1 MKRVIS
7 FICSIS
13 LAATLA
19 GCSNSS
25 SASGSTAGAGNA
37 SGGSDSVTL
46 TMWAHQNEPW
56 NNAWLQKI
64 QEFEDANPGITINLE
79 TFPYDEFESKVQT
92 SLIDGEGGADIYE
105 LWGGWALDFAP
116 TGALLEIPEDFA
128 NQVRSDCYAPT
139 YGALESS
146 GKLYGIPM
154 EFNIENGGL
163 LVNLHLLDQLGLS
176 VPATWEE
183 LKETAISGT
192 QMDGDTYAVKG
203 FDFVNWDS
211 VPYLYLS
218 MILQQGS
225 NYLNEDGSFNVETEE
240 SKKAFD
246 ELASLVTIDKVTDLE
261 GLTGGGTLEGY
272 QQLYANKAL
281 MVPRGPWTISEGI
294 QTFGLTL
301 GTDFDY
307 VAMPWYA
314 DQHKFAAENGR
325 SLAGNAKTSSSDAVI
340 KFMQFIYQDD
350 VMTELNVS
358 CTQVP
363 SKKSI
368 AESEAYLE
376 QMPYVKILVDILPD
390 AQFIGSFNTDR
401 LKETINNTFVSY
413 CQGKYGSID
422 EAMADMSGKLDEIIS

>member
-225 NYLNEDGSFNVETEE
+225 NYLNEDGSFNVDTEE

-246 ELASLVTIDKVTDLE
+246 E
-261 GLTGGGTLEGY
+261 
-272 QQLYANKAL
+272 
-281 MVPRGPWTISEGI
+281 
-294 QTFGLTL
+294 
-301 GTDFDY
+301 
-307 VAMPWYA
+307 
-314 DQHKFAAENGR
+314 
-325 SLAGNAKTSSSDAVI
+325 
-340 KFMQFIYQDD
+340 
-350 VMTELNVS
+350 
-358 CTQVP
+358 
-363 SKKSI
+363 
-368 AESEAYLE
+368 
-376 QMPYVKILVDILPD
+376 
-390 AQFIGSFNTDR
+390 
-401 LKETINNTFVSY
+401 
-413 CQGKYGSID
+413 
-422 EAMADMSGKLDEIIS
+422 

>member
-1 MKRVIS
+1 MKHLVNI
-7 FICSIS
+7 ICSIGLVTS
-13 LAATLA
+13 LA
-19 GCSNSS
+19 GCSSS
-25 SASGSTAGAGNA
+25 SSTSGSTAGAGST
-37 SGGSDSVTL
+37 SGSSENITL

-56 NNAWLQKI
+56 NNAWLDKI
-64 QEFEDANPGITINLE
+64 QKFEEENPGITINLE

-128 NQVRSDCYAPT
+128 NQIRSDCYEPT
-139 YGALESS
+139 YGALQSG
-146 GKLYGIPM
+146 GKLYGMPM

-163 LVNLHLLDQLGLS
+163 LVNLHLMDQFGLT
-176 VPATWEE
+176 VPTTWEE
-183 LKETAISGT
+183 LKETAKKGT
-192 QMDGDTYAVKG
+192 QMDGDTYSVKG

-225 NYLNEDGSFNVETEE
+225 NYLNDDGTFNVETEE

-246 ELASLVTIDKVTDLE
+246 ELASLVTVDKVTDLE

-294 QTFGLTL
+294 QTFGLAL

-307 VAMPWYA
+307 VEMPWYA
-314 DQHKFAAENGR
+314 DQHKFAAENGW
-325 SLAGNAKTSSSDAVI
+325 SLAGNAKTASSDAVI
-340 KFMQFIYQDD
+340 KFMQYIYQDD
-350 VMTELNVS
+350 VMTEMNVS

-368 AESEAYLE
+368 AESDTYLN
-376 QMPYVKILVDILPD
+376 QMPYVKILVDILPN
-390 AQFIGSFNTDR
+390 AQFIGNFNTDR
-401 LKETINNTFVSY
+401 LKENINNTFVSY
-413 CQGKYGSID
+413 CNGEYSSIE
-422 EAMADMSGKLDEIIS
+422 EAMADLNGKLNAIVS

>member
-1 MKRVIS
+1 MKRLIS
-7 FICSIS
+7 IICSIG
-13 LAATLA
+13 LATSIA
-19 GCSNSS
+19 GCGNSS
-25 SASGSTAGAGNA
+25 SASGSTAGASAA
-37 SGGSDSVTL
+37 SGGSDNVTL

-56 NNAWLQKI
+56 NNAWLEKI
-64 QEFEDANPGITINLE
+64 QEFETENPGITINLE

-116 TGALLEIPEDFA
+116 TGALLEIPEEFA
-128 NQVRSDCYAPT
+128 AQIRDDCYEPT
-139 YGALESS
+139 YGALEAG
-146 GKLYGIPM
+146 GKLYGMPI

-163 LVNLHLLDQLGLS
+163 LVNLHLMEKLGLS
-176 VPATWEE
+176 IPTTWDE
-183 LKETAISGT
+183 LKEVAVKGT
-192 QMDGDTYAVKG
+192 QMSGDTYTVKG

-225 NYLNEDGSFNVETEE
+225 NYLNSDGTFNVKTDE

-246 ELASLVTIDKVTDLE
+246 ELASLVVKDKVTDLE

-272 QQLYANKAL
+272 QQLYADKAL
-281 MVPRGPWTISEGI
+281 MVPRGPWTISEGL

-314 DQHKFAAENGR
+314 DQHKFAAENGW
-325 SLAGNAKTSSSDAVI
+325 SLAGNAKSSHADAVI
-340 KFMQFIYQDD
+340 KFMEFIYQDD
-350 VMTELNVS
+350 ILTEINVS

-363 SKKSI
+363 SKRSI
-368 AESEAYLE
+368 AESDGYLE

-401 LKETINNTFVSY
+401 LKESINNTFVSY
-413 CQGKYGSID
+413 CQGEYSSID
-422 EAMADMSGKLDEIIS
+422 EAMADLEAKLNGIIS